1 MIFVVTGT
9 QFPFDR
15 LAQTIDQWCATHPER
30 EVLGQLGKH
39 NYLTRLRG
47 ALSPFSRSR
56 PDKDGIGQVVKGTF
70 QPKNFAASDWYDPSD
85 FQRIFKGATHIIAHA
100 GMGSVLTA
108 RGCGIPIMIVPR
120 LVALREHRSDHQVH
134 TANALRGRPGIVV
147 CADLANFDQRMGE
160 LLAMERGAATENV
173 AADSLLEAL
182 KGFVE
187 LGEVPD

>member
-15 LAQTIDQWCATHPER
+15 LARTIDQWCATHPEQ

-39 NYLTRLRG
+39 NHLTRLWV
-47 ALSPFSRSR
+47 ALSQLSRSR
-56 PDKDGIGQVVKGTF
+56 SDKDGIGQVVKGTF
-70 QPKNFAASDWYDPSD
+70 QPKNFAASDWYDPID

-134 TANALRGRPGIVV
+134 TADALRGRPGIVV

-160 LLAMERGAATENV
+160 LLAMERGSATGNF

-187 LGEVPD
+187 LGEMPG